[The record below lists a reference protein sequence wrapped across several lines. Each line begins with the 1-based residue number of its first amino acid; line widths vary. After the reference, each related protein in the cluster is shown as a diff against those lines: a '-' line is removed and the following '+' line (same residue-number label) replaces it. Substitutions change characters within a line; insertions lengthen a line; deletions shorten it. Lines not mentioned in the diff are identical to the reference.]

1 MLTKVLSA
9 TTYGLDA
16 KIVEV
21 ETDLIGAQLPGFL
34 IVGMAEKSIQEAKE
48 RVMSSIK
55 NSDYAFPSKKVIINM
70 APAEMPKSGA
80 QFDLAIAVGVLS
92 AAGYTKVFPKQL
104 FIGELALDGNLRAV
118 SGAIAIADMC
128 RRLEIQEL
136 FLPIENATEAA
147 LIPGLKVYGVQNL
160 SDIVEHLNGSRIIPQ
175 YEITIEDY
183 LKDENFIY
191 ENDFANIKGQNV
203 AKRACEIAAAGAH
216 NILLSGTP
224 GSGKTMLARTLPS
237 ILPKM
242 TFEESIE
249 LTRIYSIAGLLSSEI
264 PLITRRPFRSPHHT
278 SSTVALIGGSKIPKP
293 GEVSLAHRGILFLD
307 EFPEFSVQSLEALR
321 QPLEDTRVTVSRISG
336 TITFPANFM
345 LVAAMNPCRCGWKG
359 DKVKKCIC
367 SPSQIQMYQK
377 KISGPILDRIDLQ
390 IIVPRVEINDLT
402 DKTPNSETSANILK
416 RVQAARDI
424 QNTRYTG
431 SNVVSNADIKQ
442 KDMDKFCP
450 MSDEAM
456 TLLTIAANKMNL
468 SARSYFRVI
477 KVARTISDL
486 AIVEIIQQ
494 EHIAEALQYRI
505 ADDNGY

>member
-1 MLTKVLSA
+1 
-9 TTYGLDA
+9 
-16 KIVEV
+16 
-21 ETDLIGAQLPGFL
+21 
-34 IVGMAEKSIQEAKE
+34 
-48 RVMSSIK
+48 
-55 NSDYAFPSKKVIINM
+55 
-70 APAEMPKSGA
+70 
-80 QFDLAIAVGVLS
+80 
-92 AAGYTKVFPKQL
+92 
-104 FIGELALDGNLRAV
+104 
-118 SGAIAIADMC
+118 
-128 RRLEIQEL
+128 
-136 FLPIENATEAA
+136 
-147 LIPGLKVYGVQNL
+147 
-160 SDIVEHLNGSRIIPQ
+160 
-175 YEITIEDY
+175 
-183 LKDENFIY
+183 
-191 ENDFANIKGQNV
+191 
-203 AKRACEIAAAGAH
+203 
-216 NILLSGTP
+216 
-224 GSGKTMLARTLPS
+224 
-237 ILPKM
+237 
-242 TFEESIE
+242 
-249 LTRIYSIAGLLSSEI
+249 
-264 PLITRRPFRSPHHT
+264 
-278 SSTVALIGGSKIPKP
+278 
-293 GEVSLAHRGILFLD
+293 
-307 EFPEFSVQSLEALR
+307 VQSLEALR

-359 DKVKKCIC
+359 DKAKKCIC

-477 KVARTISDL
+477 KVARTIADL